1 MGTYLS
7 IYPQHQLRFA
17 NLIVMKLRNSE
28 TFMNMKTKYI
38 FLSVWAM
45 MMAFTLTSCDGFLN
59 QPPYDDFTDEE
70 YWQNEDQART
80 YMYGFYTS
88 VFSGYGTGT
97 SHGAFLMGQTLNDD
111 FASDVEQQDLTPLV
125 VPESDG
131 SWSFSSIRKANYVLE
146 SIDRIDA
153 TPAAK
158 NHWRG
163 VARFFRACYYSNL
176 VFRYG
181 DVPWYDRVPKLSDS
195 KEDMDYLYKD
205 RDPRAYVDSCIM
217 ADFQYAMDSVRESD
231 GPLQV
236 NKYVVAAMASRFML
250 REGTYLKYHNI
261 DLPLAE
267 KCLTMAKNA
276 AEMVMNSKKY
286 AIAPSYKALFV
297 SNDLGTNPEIIMHR
311 HYVDGVLA
319 HSTLTYSFTEAQA
332 GLSKSLAEAFV
343 GSDGLPVYSKD
354 ANWLAPT
361 ADEFFANRDA
371 RLAMCIRPK
380 YYVKGTDTKPF
391 NYALSGYSWNKFMDD
406 SKATT
411 PDATWS
417 GSKNVTDAPCLR
429 YAEVLLNYAEAA
441 YELHLLAGK
450 AFTQADL
457 DKSINLIRA
466 RADVNLPALQIIG
479 GQPAVNGVTFDD
491 PKRLQI
497 EQNADGGITDA
508 LLWEIRRER
517 RVELCME
524 GFRLND
530 LKRWCKLDY
539 LWNGCNPDIRYG
551 SYIRLSD
558 YPNKAAEVVLEDA
571 TATEGY
577 ILRNTLGQRNRPI
590 KRNYIN
596 PIPSGQI
603 TLYKTKGYTLSQNPD
618 WE

>member
-17 NLIVMKLRNSE
+17 NLIVMKLRNLE

-181 DVPWYDRVPKLSDS
+181 DVPWYDRVPKLSDN

-236 NKYVVAAMASRFML
+236 NRYVVAAMASRFML

-354 ANWLAPT
+354 ANWLAST

>member
-1 MGTYLS
+1 
-7 IYPQHQLRFA
+7 
-17 NLIVMKLRNSE
+17 
-28 TFMNMKTKYI
+28 MKTKYI
-38 FLSVWAM
+38 FLSVWAVII
-45 MMAFTLTSCDGFLN
+45 AFTMTSCDGFLN

-88 VFSGYGTGT
+88 VFAGYGTGT
-97 SHGAFLMGQTLNDD
+97 SHGPFLMGQTLNDD

-125 VPESDG
+125 VPEADG

-146 SIDRIDA
+146 SVDRMDA
-153 TPAAK
+153 SAAAK

-181 DVPWYDRVPKLSDS
+181 DVPWYDRVPKISDK
-195 KEDMDYLYKD
+195 KEDLDYLYKN

-217 ADFQYAMDSVRESD
+217 ADFQYAMDSVREND

-236 NKYVVAAMASRFML
+236 NRYVVAAMASRFML
-250 REGTYLKYHNI
+250 REGTFLKYHNI
-261 DLPLAE
+261 DLKMAE

-276 AEMVMNSKKY
+276 AELVMNSKKY
-286 AIAPSYKALFV
+286 AIAPSYKSLFV
-297 SNDLGTNPEIIMHR
+297 SNDLGSNSEIIMHR

-332 GLSKSLAEAFV
+332 GLSRSLAESFV
-343 GSDGLPVYSKD
+343 NINGLPIY
-354 ANWLAPT
+354 ANNSEWKATT
-361 ADEFFANRDA
+361 AEEFFANRDP
-371 RLAMCIRPK
+371 RLSMSIRPQ
-380 YYVKGTDTKPF
+380 YCIKGSDTKPF
-391 NYALSGYSWNKFMDD
+391 GYALSGYSWNKFMDD
-406 SKATT
+406 TKANT
-411 PDATWS
+411 PDPTWT
-417 GSKNVTDAPCLR
+417 GSKNVTDAPCIR

-441 YELHLLAGK
+441 YELHLLTGA

-466 RADVNLPALQIIG
+466 RADVNLPALQIVG
-479 GQPAVNGVTFDD
+479 DLPAINGNTFDD
-491 PKRLQI
+491 PKRLEI
-497 EQNADGGITDA
+497 EQKADGGITPA
-508 LLWEIRRER
+508 ILWEIRRER

-551 SYIRLSD
+551 AYIRLSD
-558 YPNKAAEVVLEDA
+558 YPTKAAEVVLEDQN
-571 TATEGY
+571 ATEGY

-603 TLYKTKGYTLSQNPD
+603 TLYKTKGYTLSQNPE

>member
-1 MGTYLS
+1 
-7 IYPQHQLRFA
+7 
-17 NLIVMKLRNSE
+17 
-28 TFMNMKTKYI
+28 MKTKYI

-354 ANWLAPT
+354 ASWLAPT

-371 RLAMCIRPK
+371 RLTMCIRPK

>member
-1 MGTYLS
+1 ML
-7 IYPQHQLRFA
+7 
-17 NLIVMKLRNSE
+17 KLCNS
-28 TFMNMKTKYI
+28 MNMKTKYI
-38 FLSVWAM
+38 FLSVLAVIL
-45 MMAFTLTSCDGFLN
+45 AFTMTSCDSFLN

-88 VFSGYGTGT
+88 IFSGYGSGA
-97 SHGAFLMGQTLNDD
+97 SHGSFLMGQTSNDD
-111 FASDVEQQDLTPLV
+111 FASDMEQKNLTPEV
-125 VPESDG
+125 VPEADG
-131 SWSFSSIRKANYVLE
+131 SWSFSNIRKANYALA

-153 TPAAK
+153 TPAVK

-181 DVPWYDRVPKLSDS
+181 DVPWYDRVPKLSSS

-217 ADFQYAMDSVRESD
+217 ADFQYAMDSVREND
-231 GPLQV
+231 GALQV
-236 NKYVVAAMASRFML
+236 NRYVVAAMASRLML
-250 REGTYLKYHNI
+250 REGTFLKYHKI
-261 DLPLAE
+261 DTELAE
-267 KCLTMAKNA
+267 QCLTMAKAA
-276 AEMVMNSKKY
+276 AEMVMKSNKY
-286 AIAPSYKALFV
+286 AIAPSYNALFT
-297 SNDLGTNPEIIMHR
+297 SEDLGSNPEIIMHR

-319 HSTLTYSFTEAQA
+319 HSTLAYSYTEAQA
-332 GLSKSLAEAFV
+332 GLSRSLAEAFV
-343 GSDGLPVYSKD
+343 ASDGLPVYYKD
-354 ANWLAPT
+354 ANWVAPT
-361 ADEFFANRDA
+361 ADDFFANRDA
-371 RLAMCIRPK
+371 RLAQCIRPK
-380 YYVKGTDTKPF
+380 YYIKGEDNKPF
-391 NYALSGYSWNKFMDD
+391 NYSLSGYSWNKFMDD
-406 SKATT
+406 SKVDK
-411 PDATWS
+411 PEPTWARE
-417 GSKNVTDAPCLR
+417 KNTTDAPCVR

-450 AFTQADL
+450 EFTQADL
-457 DKSINLIRA
+457 DKSINKIRA
-466 RADVNLPALQIIG
+466 REDVNLPALQIVG
-479 GQPAVNGVTFDD
+479 GQPAINGVVFDD

-508 LLWEIRRER
+508 MLWEIRRER

-551 SYIRLSD
+551 AYIRLSD
-558 YPNKAAEVVLEDA
+558 FPKRGAEVVLEDPN
-571 TATEGY
+571 ATEGY
-577 ILRNTLGQRNRPI
+577 ILRNTLGQRERPI

-603 TLYKTKGYTLSQNPD
+603 TLYKTKGYNLSQNTE
-618 WE
+618 WGW

>member
-1 MGTYLS
+1 
-7 IYPQHQLRFA
+7 
-17 NLIVMKLRNSE
+17 
-28 TFMNMKTKYI
+28 MKTKYI
-38 FLSVWAM
+38 FLSVWAVVIAFM
-45 MMAFTLTSCDGFLN
+45 MTSCDGFLN

-80 YMYGFYTS
+80 YLYGFYTS

-97 SHGAFLMGQTLNDD
+97 SHGPFLMGQTLNDD

-131 SWSFSSIRKANYVLE
+131 SWSFANIRKANYVLE

-181 DVPWYDRVPKLSDS
+181 DVPWYDRVPKLSES

-250 REGTYLKYHNI
+250 REGTFLKYHNI
-261 DLPLAE
+261 DLQLAE
-267 KCLTMAKNA
+267 QCLTMAKNA
-276 AEMVMNSKKY
+276 AEMVINSKKY
-286 AIAPSYKALFV
+286 SITPSYKALFT
-297 SNDLGTNPEIIMHR
+297 SEDLGSNLEIIMHR

-343 GSDGLPVYSKD
+343 ASDGLPVYSKD

-361 ADEFFANRDA
+361 SDEFFANRDP

-406 SKATT
+406 SKADK

-417 GSKNVTDAPCLR
+417 GSKNITDAPCLR
-429 YAEVLLNYAEAA
+429 YAEVLLNYAEAT
-441 YELHLLAGK
+441 YELHLLTGA

-466 RADVNLPALQIIG
+466 RADVNLPALQIVG
-479 GQPAVNGVTFDD
+479 GQPAINGVTFDD
-491 PKRLQI
+491 PKRLEI

-603 TLYKTKGYTLSQNPD
+603 TLYKTKGYTLSQNPE

>member
-17 NLIVMKLRNSE
+17 NLIVMKLRNLE

-217 ADFQYAMDSVRESD
+217 ADFQYAMDNVRESD

-236 NKYVVAAMASRFML
+236 NRYVVAAMASRFML

-354 ANWLAPT
+354 ANWLAST

>member
-1 MGTYLS
+1 
-7 IYPQHQLRFA
+7 
-17 NLIVMKLRNSE
+17 
-28 TFMNMKTKYI
+28 MKTKYI
-38 FLSVWAM
+38 FLSVWAVVIAFM
-45 MMAFTLTSCDGFLN
+45 MTSCDGFLN

-80 YMYGFYTS
+80 YLYGFYTS

-97 SHGAFLMGQTLNDD
+97 SHGPFLMGQTLNDD

-131 SWSFSSIRKANYVLE
+131 SWSFANIRKANYVLE

-181 DVPWYDRVPKLSDS
+181 DVPWYDRVPKLSES

-250 REGTYLKYHNI
+250 REGTFLKYHNI
-261 DLPLAE
+261 DLQLA
-267 KCLTMAKNA
+267 KQCLTMAKNA
-276 AEMVMNSKKY
+276 AEMVINSKKY
-286 AIAPSYKALFV
+286 SITPSYKALFT
-297 SNDLGTNPEIIMHR
+297 SEDLGSNLEIIMHR

-343 GSDGLPVYSKD
+343 ASDGLPVYSKD

-361 ADEFFANRDA
+361 SDEFFANRDP

-406 SKATT
+406 SKADK

-417 GSKNVTDAPCLR
+417 GSKNITDAPCLR

-441 YELHLLAGK
+441 YELHLLTGA

-466 RADVNLPALQIIG
+466 RADVNLPALQIVG
-479 GQPAVNGVTFDD
+479 GQPAINGVTFDD
-491 PKRLQI
+491 PKRLEI

-603 TLYKTKGYTLSQNPD
+603 TLYKTKGYTLSQNPE

>member
-1 MGTYLS
+1 
-7 IYPQHQLRFA
+7 
-17 NLIVMKLRNSE
+17 
-28 TFMNMKTKYI
+28 MKTKYI

-371 RLAMCIRPK
+371 RLTMCIRPK

>member
-1 MGTYLS
+1 
-7 IYPQHQLRFA
+7 
-17 NLIVMKLRNSE
+17 
-28 TFMNMKTKYI
+28 MKTKYI
-38 FLSVWAM
+38 FLSVWAVVIAFM
-45 MMAFTLTSCDGFLN
+45 MTSCDGFLN

-80 YMYGFYTS
+80 YLYGFYTS

-97 SHGAFLMGQTLNDD
+97 SHGPFLMGQTLNDD

-131 SWSFSSIRKANYVLE
+131 SWSFANIRKANYVLE

-181 DVPWYDRVPKLSDS
+181 DVPWYDRVPKLSES

-250 REGTYLKYHNI
+250 REGTFLKYHNI
-261 DLPLAE
+261 DLQLAE
-267 KCLTMAKNA
+267 QCLTMAKNA
-276 AEMVMNSKKY
+276 AEMVINSKKY
-286 AIAPSYKALFV
+286 SITPSYKALFT
-297 SNDLGTNPEIIMHR
+297 SEDLGSNLEIIMHR

-343 GSDGLPVYSKD
+343 ASDGLPVYSKD

-361 ADEFFANRDA
+361 SDEFFANRDP

-406 SKATT
+406 SKADK

-417 GSKNVTDAPCLR
+417 GSKNITDAPCLR

-441 YELHLLAGK
+441 YELHLLTGA

-466 RADVNLPALQIIG
+466 RADVNLPALQIVG
-479 GQPAVNGVTFDD
+479 GQPAINGVTFDD
-491 PKRLQI
+491 PKRLEI

-603 TLYKTKGYTLSQNPD
+603 TLYKTKGYTLSQNPE

>member
-1 MGTYLS
+1 
-7 IYPQHQLRFA
+7 
-17 NLIVMKLRNSE
+17 
-28 TFMNMKTKYI
+28 MKTKYI
-38 FLSVWAM
+38 FLSVWAVVIAFM
-45 MMAFTLTSCDGFLN
+45 MTSCDGFLN

-80 YMYGFYTS
+80 YLYGFYTS

-97 SHGAFLMGQTLNDD
+97 SHGPFLMGQTLNDD

-131 SWSFSSIRKANYVLE
+131 SWSFANIRKANYVLE

-181 DVPWYDRVPKLSDS
+181 DVPWYDRVPKLSES

-250 REGTYLKYHNI
+250 REGTFLKYHNI
-261 DLPLAE
+261 DLQLA
-267 KCLTMAKNA
+267 KQCLTMAKNA
-276 AEMVMNSKKY
+276 AEMVINSKKY
-286 AIAPSYKALFV
+286 SITPSYKALFT
-297 SNDLGTNPEIIMHR
+297 SEDLGSNLEIIMHR

-343 GSDGLPVYSKD
+343 ASDGLPVYSKD

-361 ADEFFANRDA
+361 SDEFFANRDP

-406 SKATT
+406 SKANK

-417 GSKNVTDAPCLR
+417 GSKNITDAPCLR

-441 YELHLLAGK
+441 YELHLLTGA

-466 RADVNLPALQIIG
+466 RADVNLPALQIVG
-479 GQPAVNGVTFDD
+479 GQPAINGVTFDD
-491 PKRLQI
+491 PKRLEI

-603 TLYKTKGYTLSQNPD
+603 TLYKTKGYTLSQNPE

>member
-1 MGTYLS
+1 
-7 IYPQHQLRFA
+7 
-17 NLIVMKLRNSE
+17 
-28 TFMNMKTKYI
+28 MKTKYI
-38 FLSVWAM
+38 FLSVWAV
-45 MMAFTLTSCDGFLN
+45 MMAFTMTSCDGFLN

-97 SHGAFLMGQTLNDD
+97 SHGPFLMGQTLNDD

-131 SWSFSSIRKANYVLE
+131 SWSFSNIRKANYVLE
-146 SIDRIDA
+146 NIDRIDA
-153 TPAAK
+153 TVAAK

-181 DVPWYDRVPKLSDS
+181 DVPWYDRVPKLSTS

-205 RDPRAYVDSCIM
+205 RDSRAYVDSCIM

-231 GPLQV
+231 GSLQV

-250 REGTYLKYHNI
+250 REGTFLKYHNI
-261 DLPLAE
+261 DLKLAE
-267 KCLTMAKNA
+267 QCLTMAKNA
-276 AEMVMNSKKY
+276 AEIVMNSKKY
-286 AIAPSYKALFV
+286 SISPSYKTLFV
-297 SNDLGTNPEIIMHR
+297 SNDLGSNPEVIMHR

-343 GSDGLPVYSKD
+343 GNDGLPVYSKD
-354 ANWLAPT
+354 VNWLAPT
-361 ADEFFANRDA
+361 SDEFFANRDP

-380 YYVKGTDTKPF
+380 YYIKGTDTKPF

-406 SKATT
+406 SKAST

-450 AFTQADL
+450 SFTQADL
-457 DKSINLIRA
+457 DKSINKIRA
-466 RADVNLPALQIIG
+466 REDVNLPALQIVGG
-479 GQPAVNGVTFDD
+479 GQPAINGVVFDD

-497 EQNADGGITDA
+497 EQNADGGITNA

>member
-1 MGTYLS
+1 
-7 IYPQHQLRFA
+7 
-17 NLIVMKLRNSE
+17 
-28 TFMNMKTKYI
+28 
-38 FLSVWAM
+38 
-45 MMAFTLTSCDGFLN
+45 
-59 QPPYDDFTDEE
+59 
-70 YWQNEDQART
+70 
-80 YMYGFYTS
+80 
-88 VFSGYGTGT
+88 
-97 SHGAFLMGQTLNDD
+97 
-111 FASDVEQQDLTPLV
+111 
-125 VPESDG
+125 
-131 SWSFSSIRKANYVLE
+131 VLE

-181 DVPWYDRVPKLSDS
+181 DVPWYDRVPKLSDN

-236 NKYVVAAMASRFML
+236 NRYVVAAIASRFML

-267 KCLTMAKNA
+267 KCLTMAKTA

-343 GSDGLPVYSKD
+343 GSDGLPVYSKN
-354 ANWLAPT
+354 ANWLAST

-406 SKATT
+406 SKAGT
-411 PDATWS
+411 PDPTWS

-441 YELHLLAGK
+441 YELHLLKGT

-466 RADVNLPALQIIG
+466 REDVKLPALQIVG
-479 GQPAVNGVTFDD
+479 GQPAVNGVVFDD

-551 SYIRLSD
+551 SYIRLAD

>member
-17 NLIVMKLRNSE
+17 NLIVMKLRNLE

-217 ADFQYAMDSVRESD
+217 ADFQYAMDNVRESD

-236 NKYVVAAMASRFML
+236 NRYVVAAMTSRFML

-354 ANWLAPT
+354 ANWLAST